1 MDAAPLVLLDTL
13 YHNFTVWNILKMI
26 SLEQFYVFIIEL
38 KCILMDM
45 IALHHIWVGNS
56 QQKYTLCRN
65 KIVSKDASTEH

>member
-1 MDAAPLVLLDTL
+1 
-13 YHNFTVWNILKMI
+13 MI